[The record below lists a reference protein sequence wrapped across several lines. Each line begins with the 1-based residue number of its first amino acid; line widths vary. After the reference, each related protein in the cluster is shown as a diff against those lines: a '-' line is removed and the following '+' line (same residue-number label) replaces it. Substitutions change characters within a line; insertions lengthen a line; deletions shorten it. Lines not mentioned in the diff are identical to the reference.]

1 MFSVKDVQTK
11 VTKALLIGIRYPA
24 MDKSEAENLLN
35 ELHELV
41 ETLDIPV
48 VGKNLVHLR
57 ERNSQMLLGKG
68 KAAEIAD
75 LAKKL
80 EADVIVFDDD
90 LTPAQ
95 QRNWE
100 ATTKLCVIDRHEVI
114 LDIFASRAH
123 TREAI
128 LQVGLARMEYSL
140 PRLKRAWT
148 HLSRQR
154 GGGTGARGQGETQL
168 ESDRRMVNARIV
180 QLKQKLKDVIQQRD
194 TQRQKR
200 LRKPVPTAAIIGY
213 TNAGKS
219 SLLNSLTGSGVMAED
234 KLFATLDPT
243 TRQLTLPNGQILLLT
258 DTVGFVR
265 KLPHSLVE
273 AFKATLEEV
282 VVADFL
288 VHVMDITSPDIEKH
302 AATTLRVMRELGA
315 SEKRVITVFNKIDC
329 SPDSD
334 FLKSLCLTHPDA
346 FLISAKT
353 GKGLDQ
359 LRQQMASILDEIAHP
374 VELLIPYDRY
384 DIISKLHTAG
394 GIRSEETTE
403 QGIYIKGAFP
413 PNLSGLIAPFLT
425 DIDIREKAS
434 KATL

>member
-1 MFSVKDVQTK
+1 MFSIKDIQTK
-11 VTKALLIGIRYPA
+11 VTKALLIGIKHPS
-24 MDKSEAENLLN
+24 MDKSEAENLLE

-41 ETLDIPV
+41 ETLEIPV
-48 VGKNLVHLR
+48 VGKNIVHLR
-57 ERNSQMLLGKG
+57 ERHAKMLLGKG

-75 LAKKL
+75 LAKEL
-80 EADVIVFDDD
+80 EADVIVFDED

-100 ATTKLCVIDRHEVI
+100 AATKLCVIDRHEVI

-168 ESDRRMVNARIV
+168 ESDRRMVNSRIV
-180 QLKQKLKDVIQQRD
+180 QLKQKLKEVIQQRD

-219 SLLNSLTGSGVMAED
+219 SLLNTLTGSGVLAED

-265 KLPHSLVE
+265 KLPHSLIE

-288 VHVMDITSPDIEKH
+288 IHIMDITSPDIEKH
-302 AATTLRVMRELGA
+302 AATTLRVMGELGA
-315 SEKRVITVFNKIDC
+315 AEKRMITVFNKIDC
-329 SPDSD
+329 SPDPD
-334 FLKSLCLTHPDA
+334 FLNSLSLVHPDA
-346 FLISAKT
+346 LLVSAKT
-353 GKGLDQ
+353 GEGLDE
-359 LRQQMASILDEIAHP
+359 LSKEMASILDEITHP

-384 DIISKLHTAG
+384 DIISKLHTIG
-394 GIRSEETTE
+394 GIRSEETTDE
-403 QGIYIKGAFP
+403 GIYIKGAFP
-413 PNLSGLIAPFLT
+413 PNLSGLIAPFHAET
-425 DIDIREKAS
+425 PKGA
-434 KATL
+434 